1 MRKRLLNLLQIILVC
16 SNCNKC
22 DQRVSYCK
30 KFFLLNYQRRA
41 VCINTAQHKGQWTK
55 ISRGGSID
63 RPDKRLATAGMI
75 WTTEEILWKPWYWST
90 IILLSKRSAIF
101 LTIMKQIY
109 IVSFCYLLLP
119 VLIFV
124 AIFIKGFVQV
134 AFEMKKFASSS
145 SYTFVFLCVMPRLFV
160 AGKFLSIYWISINY
174 L

>member
-63 RPDKRLATAGMI
+63 RPDRRLATVGMI
-75 WTTEEILWKPWYWST
+75 WTKEEILWKAWYWST
-90 IILLSKRSAIF
+90 VILWSKRSAIF
-101 LTIMKQIY
+101 LTIMKHIY
-109 IVSFCYLLLP
+109 SFLWLP
-119 VLIFV
+119 
-124 AIFIKGFVQV
+124 
-134 AFEMKKFASSS
+134 ASSG
-145 SYTFVFLCVMPRLFV
+145 SYICRSLYQRIRTSGFWNEEICAKLFLHIR
-160 AGKFLSIYWISINY
+160 FLICYAEVICYW
-174 L
+174 